1 MGLWLSKSEVYIMLK
16 CKKCG
21 GKVIQKGAIMSG
33 NSKYAIWKCEKCDH
47 EAMECIGVKDY

>member
-1 MGLWLSKSEVYIMLK
+1 MLK

-33 NSKYAIWKCEKCDH
+33 NSKYAIWKCEKCEH
-47 EAMECIGVKDY
+47 EAMECIGVKDF